1 MAAMSS
7 GKIAKAPRSAKGGTS
22 SSRKH
27 RFESFNQRIAKLN
40 IDPIRRAR
48 TTDWKA
54 NDLAPTTSY
63 VQAGLEKWKDLN
75 LSENFTTFLQ
85 EAGPLCHSLPQILHH
100 QQGIMGILVDHIEK
114 RDSLSLEPLLD
125 LLGRFAHDLGIR
137 FERYFSKAVTLV
149 ASLASTHTDIQVIE
163 WSFTCLAWLFKY
175 LSRLLVPDLRALFH
189 IMAPLL
195 GRELQK
201 FHTIRFAAEAMSY
214 LLRKSALVF
223 HKNQIPLSLIVD
235 WIFEDLD
242 SMKGI
247 TSTSHLYQQGL
258 MALFVGSMKGMD
270 RRLHSCAP
278 CIYRCLL
285 GRILDKYGHQSAKPE
300 AVLFGVTTSLIHYTD
315 AGTLLP
321 ILEVIFD
328 SIERQGLASSNYI
341 KIHGELIFIVTTVR
355 KASRINDWQP
365 VIDALMSLLVS
376 CQGSTDEIVLR
387 VLHAAAVIIHACPV
401 DVIVSRINPILS
413 IIGCD
418 QNAKHFLLFCNFV
431 RELNQERFQDL
442 LFPYFSEFIISHWDK
457 DELNLLLS
465 LPKIVGKSGG
475 KKPVCPD
482 AWQERI
488 IKAFEQLQFDE
499 SLVLHCNA
507 YLEAFGSMLT
517 SPSTKDRVTT
527 ALGGIIQRSIHSP
540 SGNDSRTIFSL
551 GQGLKFYLAKSED
564 FCLWRPET
572 FPLIFNLGG
581 QYGTLPPY
589 LEAVFLFLKGHHF
602 DRADIIV
609 NSLIDVLVENL
620 HSTSHVLR
628 ELSLQIM
635 KAFLQKDHHQDVE
648 VITTALAIENSPLD
662 LQSARTVSMYIRKL
676 SSLYKSYSSEAWIQ
690 RAVPHFFFGLLTF
703 RLSQVGHDSILALKE
718 ICGTRQGEE
727 IVTDLAFR
735 LLEEPHRETVFD
747 TSRKLKP
754 PQNSA
759 SEFLCTNLTQ
769 VENILETVTSEMKD
783 PFACIKKQFDGSH
796 QLLKRTVTEAPSL
809 ALRVFSGVPHIAE
822 RHSRRLVPRFLDWA
836 LHFTQENVA
845 ESLEDL
851 EASAEQHLLKPQDR
865 KAMLGLFSLFN
876 NPRALY
882 RSSDVFDA
890 LRNQLTN
897 GDVEVQKSALK
908 AIFTWKIPGIQAYQ
922 ENLMNL
928 LDDSRFREELST
940 FLHDDKAIQDDHRQD
955 LIPILLRILYGKMIS
970 GTSAGS
976 AKRGQAVKRK
986 AVLETLSRFGDMELH
1001 DFVQI
1006 VLGPLKNL
1014 SLLNDLR
1021 STDEHL
1027 PLSNFDARKQVGF
1040 VKMMKDMLET
1050 LGNQL
1055 APSAR
1060 ELTEALLYCLIRA
1073 TKRLSSLSDSDV
1085 EVPQTSL
1092 LKAIRQTGMQCL
1104 PLVFRHYNAKEL
1116 TPYLPIIFD
1125 ELVSPRL
1132 ERFSIETA
1140 QSVSGLLQLF
1150 SIWASSPD
1158 TVTFLADYE
1167 SSLISS
1173 VASCLEVSS
1182 TKDEVKLYILE
1193 EIFNPFVSL
1202 CKAPTDLDAQHGDTS
1217 HKTELMQQV
1226 LLPNMDIILLR
1237 VGNLLKK
1244 SPSKELLGSA
1254 IGFIS
1259 LLAPLVEGSSLVGKL
1274 LEISTFL
1281 LDQPLHRVNP
1291 RSKSGLLKVL
1301 QHFIPMVDLLSLG
1314 DLQHRIFRT
1323 VSSLFAYFKDRTG
1336 RLILSQV
1343 LLVLAE
1349 KDPELRGIAHLC
1361 FSLNS
1366 FSAEKLDEPDFDK
1379 RLSAFNAINEV
1390 GYQEF
1395 SAKQWQ
1401 PLLYNMLYY
1410 IKNTEELAFRS
1421 NASFTLR
1428 RFVETKKHGVEDGD
1442 ASALLKLVLL
1452 PALRSGAFESSELV
1466 RAEYLAV
1473 MAHLVRHNPE
1483 WEEINDMFVLLV
1495 DDDEEASFF
1504 SNVLHIQQHRRLRA
1518 LRRLASEARQFRL
1531 RSPNVAHFFL
1541 PLIEHFVFN
1550 KAEDESAHNL
1560 AAESVLTI
1568 GALASSLEWPQ
1579 FRALFG
1585 RYNGYIL
1592 SKPDLGKTVIKLLGI
1607 MIDALRNA
1615 ADAKSAD
1622 IERNIREIDMPSL
1635 EVSSGS
1641 LHSKLSKTIPKQE
1654 KLTEDLS
1661 NNLLPLLLKYLHD
1674 KDESIVSLRVPV
1686 AVSTVKLIM
1695 LLPPDGLKDILPA
1708 VLTDVCNILRSRS
1721 QESRDL
1727 TRKTLVEISTLI
1739 GPQCFGFVLKE
1750 LRSALA
1756 RGYQLHV
1763 LSFTVHAILV
1773 ATTPIFKPG
1782 DLDYCLP
1789 QIISVIMND
1798 IFGATGAEKDVEEYV
1813 SKMKEVK
1820 SSKSYDSMEL
1830 VSKTASVENFVHLIR
1845 PLQSLF
1851 EEKLDL
1857 TMVKNIDELLRR
1869 VKVGLIRNEASQD
1882 RQVLVFCYE
1891 IIQDVYNSGVASK
1904 DMVCREDHRKKF
1916 LLNSPGANKAGTRG
1930 STNSYCYKL
1939 ARFSLDVV
1947 RSVLRKYDGLKTP
1960 ANISGFIPII
1970 GDALVGSNEEV
1981 QISALRLLTTI
1992 IGVPLKELDENAS
2005 IYIAECVKIFKTQIS
2020 TSSELAQAAL
2030 KLVSAVLRERR
2041 AIEFKEMDLAYLLQR
2056 LIPDLEEPDR
2066 KGVVFN
2072 FIKAVMA
2079 RKVVI
2084 AEVYEVLDSVAAIM
2098 VTNQTRAARELARSV
2113 YFQFLME
2120 YPQGKSRFSKQLAF
2134 LVRNL
2139 DYKHQEGRQSVM
2151 EIIHLLF
2158 LKVGEDMI
2166 QAIFD
2171 AFIVPLVMVM
2181 VNDECATCREMA
2193 RALLKTAIERADSK
2207 RTLSFLN
2214 LLRSWLEQSEKPLL
2228 VRAALQL
2235 YNLYFDVD
2243 PKKGE
2248 KELPLLHLQ
2257 IVQILKINLTED
2269 AGSDWELLYFA
2280 LQTVSKITQIY
2291 PNSTFM
2297 PSFGPLWASVRHSLS
2312 FPHSWVKLSAAKLLG
2327 IFYAD
2332 FARKN
2337 ANVEE
2342 LQLPLQGSGGLL
2354 LGGDEIV
2361 GATRAL
2367 LALIKAPDV
2376 SEELAN
2382 QSVRNLIFLG
2392 RMMGK
2397 TSLVWK
2403 QAEGHSLN
2411 GNPDDGEVFD
2421 EDVVENVDE
2430 NDVSQDPRGKTALSC
2445 LLECT
2450 CALIR
2455 HGPLTTKSAS
2465 SLIPLKA
2472 SLLLLTALCT
2482 HLPLP
2487 VLHPHLTTI
2496 LQPLH
2501 NLTDPSI
2508 AVPSSTEESFTTSY
2522 KALLANGSETMVLL
2536 QKRMGTTE
2544 YVRVLATVR
2553 ERVRERREGRRIK
2566 RRIGTVLEPEK
2577 READKKR
2584 KGERKRERRKERSGE
2599 ERRQR
2604 RGW

>member
-1 MAAMSS
+1 MSS
-7 GKIAKAPRSAKGGTS
+7 GKIDKAPRSAKGGTS

-48 TTDWKA
+48 PTDLKT

-75 LSENFTTFLQ
+75 LSENFTNFLQ

-100 QQGIMGILVDHIEK
+100 QQEIMVILADHIEK

-137 FERYFSKAVTLV
+137 FESYFSKAVTLV

-201 FHTIRFAAEAMSY
+201 FHTTRFAAEAMSY

-223 HKNQIPLSLIVD
+223 HKNQTPLTLIVD

-242 SMKGI
+242 SMKGT
-247 TSTSHLYQQGL
+247 TSSSHPYQHGL
-258 MALFVGSMKGMD
+258 MALFVESMKGMD

-285 GRILDKYGHQSAKPE
+285 GRILEKYGHQSTKPE

-315 AGTLLP
+315 AETLLP

-341 KIHGELIFIVTTVR
+341 KIHGELIFIVTTAR

-387 VLHAAAVIIHACPV
+387 VFHAAAVIIHACPV
-401 DVIVSRINPILS
+401 DIIVPRIHPIMGK
-413 IIGCD
+413 IGCD
-418 QNAKHFLLFCNFV
+418 QNAKHFLLFCNFIC
-431 RELNQERFQDL
+431 ELNQERFQDL
-442 LFPYFSEFIISHWDK
+442 LFPYFSKFIVSHWDK

-465 LPKIVGKSGG
+465 LPKVVGKNGG

-488 IKAFEQLQFDE
+488 IKAFEQVQFDE
-499 SLVLHCNA
+499 SLILHCNA
-507 YLEAFGSMLT
+507 YLEAFGSMST

-527 ALGGIIQRSIHSP
+527 ALGEIIQRSIHSP
-540 SGNDSRTIFSL
+540 SGNDLRTLFSL
-551 GQGLKFYLAKSED
+551 GQGLSFYLKNSED
-564 FCLWRPET
+564 LCLWRPET
-572 FPLIFNLGG
+572 FPRIFNLGE

-589 LEAVFLFLKGHHF
+589 LEAVFFSLKGHRF

-609 NSLIDVLVENL
+609 DSLIDVLVENL
-620 HSTSHVLR
+620 HSSSHVLR

-635 KAFLQKDHHQDVE
+635 KALLEKHRHQDVE
-648 VITTALAIENSPLD
+648 IITTALAIENSPLD

-676 SSLYKSYSSEAWIQ
+676 SSLYKSASSEAWIQ
-690 RAVPHFFFGLLTF
+690 RAVPNFCFGLLTF
-703 RLSQVGHDSILALKE
+703 RLSQVGHDSILALEE
-718 ICGTRQGEE
+718 ICDTRQGEE
-727 IVTDLAFR
+727 IVSDLAFR
-735 LLEEPHRETVFD
+735 WLEEPYRAAVFD
-747 TSRKLKP
+747 LSSKLKP
-754 PQNSA
+754 PQISA
-759 SEFLCTNLTQ
+759 SEFLCSNLTQ
-769 VENILETVTSEMKD
+769 VENLLETVTSEMKD
-783 PFACIKKQFDGSH
+783 PLECIKKKFDGSH
-796 QLLKRTVTEAPSL
+796 QLLTRKVTGAPNL

-822 RHSRRLVPRFLDWA
+822 RHSRQLVPRFLDWA
-836 LHFTQENVA
+836 MNLTQEGVV
-845 ESLEDL
+845 ESMEDL
-851 EASAEQHLLKPQDR
+851 EASAEQYPLKPQDR

-908 AIFTWKIPGIQAYQ
+908 AIFTWKIQGVQAYQ

-928 LDDSRFREELST
+928 LDDSRFREEIST
-940 FLHDDKAIQDDHRQD
+940 FLHDDNAIQDDHRQD

-970 GTSAGS
+970 GTSAGN

-986 AVLETLSRFGDMELH
+986 AVLETLSRFGDRELH
-1001 DFVQI
+1001 DFVQLI
-1006 VLGPLKNL
+1006 LGPLRNL
-1014 SLLNDLR
+1014 GMLNDLR
-1021 STDEHL
+1021 STDERL
-1027 PLSNFDARKQVGF
+1027 PYSHSDARKQLGF

-1055 APSAR
+1055 APFAR
-1060 ELTEALLYCLIRA
+1060 ELTEALLCCLIRA
-1073 TKRLSSLSDSDV
+1073 TRRLSSLSDSDV

-1092 LKAIRQTGMQCL
+1092 FKAIRQTGMQCL
-1104 PLVFRHYNAKEL
+1104 PLVFRHYNAREL
-1116 TPYLPIIFD
+1116 KPYLPIIFD
-1125 ELVSPRL
+1125 DLISPRL
-1132 ERFSIETA
+1132 ERFPIETA

-1167 SSLISS
+1167 PSLISS
-1173 VASCLEVSS
+1173 VAGCLEVSS
-1182 TKDEVKLYILE
+1182 TKDEVKLYVLE
-1193 EIFNPFVSL
+1193 EIFNPIVNL
-1202 CKAPTDLDAQHGDTS
+1202 CKVTTDVDAEHGNTS
-1217 HKTELMQQV
+1217 HKTRLMQQV
-1226 LLPNMDIILLR
+1226 LLPNMDIILVR

-1254 IGFIS
+1254 IEFIS
-1259 LLAPLVEGSSLVGKL
+1259 LFAPLVEGSSLVGNL

-1281 LDQPLHRVNP
+1281 LDQPLHRVSP
-1291 RSKSGLLKVL
+1291 RSKGDLLKVL

-1323 VSSLFAYFKDRTG
+1323 VSSLFGYFKDRTG

-1349 KDPELRGIAHLC
+1349 KDPELRDVAHLC

-1366 FSAEKLDEPDFDK
+1366 FSAEKLDEPDFDE

-1390 GYQEF
+1390 RYQNF

-1401 PLLYNMLYY
+1401 PILYNMLYY
-1410 IKNTEELAFRS
+1410 IKNTEELAIRS

-1428 RFVETKKHGVEDGD
+1428 RFVETKKHRVEDGD

-1466 RAEYLAV
+1466 RAEHLAV

-1483 WEEINDMFVLLV
+1483 WEEINDMFLLLV
-1495 DDDEEASFF
+1495 NEDEEASFF
-1504 SNVLHIQQHRRLRA
+1504 NNVLHIQQHRRLRA
-1518 LRRLASEARQFRL
+1518 LRRLASEARQSGL
-1531 RSPNVAHFFL
+1531 RSANVAHFFL

-1560 AAESVLTI
+1560 AAETVLTI

-1592 SKPDLGKTVIKLLGI
+1592 SKPDLGKTVTKLLGI

-1615 ADAKSAD
+1615 ADAKSAN
-1622 IERNIREIDMPSL
+1622 IERNIREIDIASI
-1635 EVSSGS
+1635 EVSSDS
-1641 LHSKLSKTIPKQE
+1641 LHSKLSTTIPKQE
-1654 KLTEDLS
+1654 KLTEELS

-1695 LLPPDGLKDILPA
+1695 LLPPDQLKQILPA

-1727 TRKTLVEISTLI
+1727 TRRTLVEISTLI
-1739 GPQCFGFVLKE
+1739 GPQSFGFVLKE

-1773 ATTPIFKPG
+1773 ATTPIFKLG

-1798 IFGATGAEKDVEEYV
+1798 IFGATGSEKDVEEYV

-1830 VSKTASVENFVHLIR
+1830 VSKTASIENFVHLIR
-1845 PLQSLF
+1845 PLQTIL
-1851 EEKLDL
+1851 EERLDL
-1857 TMVKNIDELLRR
+1857 RMVKNIDELLRR

-1891 IIQDVYNSGVASK
+1891 IIQDVYKSGDASK
-1904 DMVCREDHRKKF
+1904 DMACREDYGKKRF
-1916 LLNSPGANKAGTRG
+1916 LLNSPGANKSGTRG
-1930 STNSYCYKL
+1930 STYSYRYKL
-1939 ARFSLDVV
+1939 ARFSLDVL

-1992 IGVPLKELDENAS
+1992 IGLPLKELDENAS
-2005 IYIAECVKIFKTQIS
+2005 IYIAECVKIFKAQIS
-2020 TSSELAQAAL
+2020 TNSELAQAAL

-2056 LIPDLEEPDR
+2056 LILDLEEPDR

-2072 FIKAVMA
+2072 FIKAVLA

-2120 YPQGKSRFSKQLAF
+2120 YPQGKIRFSKQLAF

-2151 EIIHLLF
+2151 EVVHLLF

-2166 QAIFD
+2166 QDIFD

-2181 VNDECATCREMA
+2181 VNDEYAACREMA
-2193 RALLKTAIERADSK
+2193 SALLKTAVERADSK

-2257 IVQILKINLTED
+2257 IVQILKLNPTED
-2269 AGSDWELLYFA
+2269 ASSDWELLYFA

-2297 PSFGPLWASVRHSLS
+2297 PSFGPLWVSVRYCLS
-2312 FPHSWVKLSAAKLLG
+2312 FPHPWVKLSAAKLLG
-2327 IFYAD
+2327 TFYAD

-2361 GATRAL
+2361 GATRAM

-2376 SEELAN
+2376 SEALAN

-2403 QAEGHSLN
+2403 QAERHSVN
-2411 GNPDDGEVFD
+2411 GNPDDGKVFD
-2421 EDVVENVDE
+2421 EDIDEDVDE
-2430 NDVSQDPRGKTALSC
+2430 KDVSQDPRGKTALSC
-2445 LLECT
+2445 VLECT
-2450 CALIR
+2450 SALIR
-2455 HGPLTTKSAS
+2455 RGPLTTKSAS

-2508 AVPSSTEESFTTSY
+2508 AMPFSTEESFTTTY
-2522 KALLANGSETMVLL
+2522 KALVANGSETMALL

-2544 YVRVLATVR
+2544 YVRALATVR

-2577 READKKR
+2577 REAEKRR